1 LPAGPLDFCM
11 FWFPRRRFSP
21 IGIDLGAR
29 SIKLVQ
35 FTGDRSR
42 LVDAARVELPLLAD
56 KPSVEEHAARLAD
69 GLKKG
74 LEGRAFKGRDAIVC
88 LSDKQ
93 MFLQSVRVPK
103 QSGPE
108 LDKAVSQEAAG
119 RIPFNV
125 EDAEI
130 RYLESAD
137 VRLGDSVLR
146 EVVVFACQRT
156 ALRQVL
162 DVVETA
168 RLSPVGVDV
177 EPAALVRCYA
187 AQFRREDDHK
197 SRALLVHVG
206 YTRTAAVIA
215 QCDELLFVKYID
227 IGGLHFDQAVAR
239 HLQMELPEATSLR
252 KHNGDRRADMQDPE
266 IARSINEAVR
276 SVIER
281 LASELAM
288 CVRYHS
294 VTFRGQPL
302 VRLVL
307 GGGEATPS
315 LLEML
320 GRQLDLKCELSDPFR
335 TFVALPN
342 LGRKGQWDVA
352 AGLALRELN

>member
-1 LPAGPLDFCM
+1 M
-11 FWFPRRRFSP
+11 FRWLPRRRYSP

-29 SIKLVQ
+29 TIKLVQ
-35 FTGDRSR
+35 MTGDRSR
-42 LVDAARVELPLLAD
+42 LVEAARVELPPLGD
-56 KPSVEEHAARLAD
+56 KPTAEQQAARLAD

-74 LEGRAFKGRDAIVC
+74 LEGRAFKGRDAVVC
-88 LSDKQ
+88 LNDRQ

-103 QSGPE
+103 QTGAE
-108 LDKAVSQEAAG
+108 LDRAVSQEAAG
-119 RIPFNV
+119 RVPFGV

-137 VRLGDSVLR
+137 VRQGDSVLR

-156 ALRQVL
+156 VLRQVL

-177 EPAALVRCYA
+177 EPAALVRSYA
-187 AQFRREDDHK
+187 AQFRRDDDRK

-206 YTRTAAVIA
+206 YTRSAAVIA
-215 QCDELLFVKYID
+215 QSDELLFVKYID
-227 IGGLHFDQAVAR
+227 IGGLHFDQSVAR
-239 HLQMELPEATSLR
+239 HLRMELPEAASLR

-266 IARSINEAVR
+266 IARSVAEAVR
-276 SVIER
+276 PVVER

-315 LLEML
+315 LMEVL
-320 GRQLDLKCELSDPFR
+320 GRQIDLKCELSDPFR
-335 TFVALPN
+335 TFTAIPN

-352 AGLALRELN
+352 AGLALREAN